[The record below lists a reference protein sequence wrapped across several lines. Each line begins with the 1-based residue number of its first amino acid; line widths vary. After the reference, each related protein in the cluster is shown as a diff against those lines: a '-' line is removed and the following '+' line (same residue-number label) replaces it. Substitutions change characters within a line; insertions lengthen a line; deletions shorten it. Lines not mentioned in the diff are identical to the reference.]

1 MKGFSRAGQ
10 FFCLHLHYFPVRS
23 VIRAMMEA
31 VLTRDLEHT
40 YRRERP
46 RLLRLIRSRV
56 ADPEEA
62 EDILQEVFS
71 QAVRN
76 LNAGEA
82 IDNLLGWLYT
92 AARNRI
98 IDWYRR
104 RKPVH
109 FQAEAEGG
117 QLLEELLADGKV
129 HLEKEF
135 LRTLATEALIEGI
148 EDLPEEQRQVVIM
161 QAIEGWTFK
170 EIAELTGTS
179 INTLIAR
186 KRYALRFLRKRLA
199 AVEEMVA
206 EISAES

>member
-1 MKGFSRAGQ
+1 MW
-10 FFCLHLHYFPVRS
+10 
-23 VIRAMMEA
+23 IMMEA
-31 VLTRDLEHT
+31 VLAHELEQT

-46 RLLRLIRSRV
+46 RLLTLIRSRI

-76 LNAGEA
+76 LNAGEV

-104 RKPVH
+104 RKPVSL
-109 FQAEAEGG
+109 QKEAGTESS
-117 QLLEELLADGKV
+117 LEELLADTGV
-129 HLEKEF
+129 PMEKRF
-135 LRTLATEALIEGI
+135 SRSLVIEALIDSI
-148 EDLPEEQRQVVIM
+148 EDLPETQRQVVIM
-161 QAIEGWTFK
+161 QAIEDRTFK
-170 EIAELTGTS
+170 EISELTGTS

-186 KRYALRFLRKRLA
+186 KRYALRFLRQRLA

-206 EISAES
+206 EISAET

>member
-1 MKGFSRAGQ
+1 MSR
-10 FFCLHLHYFPVRS
+10 
-23 VIRAMMEA
+23 E
-31 VLTRDLEHT
+31 LEQT

-46 RLLRLIRSRV
+46 RLLGLIRSRI

-76 LNAGEA
+76 LNAGEV

-104 RKPVH
+104 RKPVSL
-109 FQAEAEGG
+109 QAGSS
-117 QLLEELLADGKV
+117 LEELLADTGLP
-129 HLEKEF
+129 LEKRF
-135 LRTLATEALIEGI
+135 LLSLVIEALIESI
-148 EDLPEEQRQVVIM
+148 EDLSEPQRQVVIM
-161 QAIEGWTFK
+161 QAIEGRTFR
-170 EIAELTGTS
+170 EISELTGTS

-199 AVEEMVA
+199 AVEDMAA
-206 EISAES
+206 ELDSMT

>member
-1 MKGFSRAGQ
+1 MSR
-10 FFCLHLHYFPVRS
+10 
-23 VIRAMMEA
+23 E
-31 VLTRDLEHT
+31 LEQT

-46 RLLRLIRSRV
+46 RLLGLIRSRI

-76 LNAGEA
+76 LNAGEV

-104 RKPVH
+104 RKPVSL
-109 FQAEAEGG
+109 QAGSS
-117 QLLEELLADGKV
+117 LEELLADTGLP
-129 HLEKEF
+129 LEKRF
-135 LRTLATEALIEGI
+135 LRSLVIEALIESI
-148 EDLPEEQRQVVIM
+148 EDLSEPQRQVVIM
-161 QAIEGWTFK
+161 QAIEGRTFR
-170 EIAELTGTS
+170 EISELTGTS

-199 AVEEMVA
+199 AVEDMAA
-206 EISAES
+206 ELDSMT

>member
-1 MKGFSRAGQ
+1 
-10 FFCLHLHYFPVRS
+10 
-23 VIRAMMEA
+23 MMEA
-31 VLTRDLEHT
+31 VLSRELEQA

-46 RLLRLIRSRV
+46 RLLRLIRSRI

-71 QAVRN
+71 RAIDN
-76 LNAGEA
+76 LNAGEG

-92 AARNRI
+92 AVRNRI

-104 RKPVH
+104 RRLVSLHGP
-109 FQAEAEGG
+109 AGGG
-117 QLLEELLADGKV
+117 QLLEDLLTDTGLP
-129 HLEKEF
+129 LENAVF
-135 LRTLATEALIEGI
+135 RSLITDALIDGI
-148 EDLPEEQRQVVIM
+148 EDLPGLQRQVVIM
-161 QAIEGWTFK
+161 QAIEGRTFK

-199 AVEEMVA
+199 AFQEMVA
-206 EISAES
+206 DLGAEN